1 MADLRDEGIVVS
13 DTLRFIRRADQM
25 RLIGSVRTASGGML
39 AVRKI
44 LRAVGDPGEPDP
56 RVRTTL
62 YRYQAMWQPSAGASV
77 PLFRYD
83 NYRDDVNTL
92 HRHDFDADG
101 NETARYPVPHDRLP
115 YMDEVIRETEALAR
129 LRTAAA

>member
-13 DTLRFIRRADQM
+13 DTLWFIRRADQM
-25 RLIGSVRTASGGML
+25 RLIGSERTASGGML

-44 LRAVGDPGEPDP
+44 LRAVGDPGGPDP

-83 NYRDDVNTL
+83 NYLEDVNTL

-101 NETARYPVPHDRLP
+101 NETDRYPAPTTGCPTWTKSSAKRKLW
-115 YMDEVIRETEALAR
+115 RA
-129 LRTAAA
+129 

>member
-1 MADLRDEGIVVS
+1 
-13 DTLRFIRRADQM
+13 M

-62 YRYQAMWQPSAGASV
+62 YRSQAMWQPSAGASV

-83 NYRDDVNTL
+83 NYREDVNTL

-101 NETARYPVPHDRLP
+101 TETARYPVPHDRLP
-115 YMDEVIRETEALAR
+115 YMD
-129 LRTAAA
+129 